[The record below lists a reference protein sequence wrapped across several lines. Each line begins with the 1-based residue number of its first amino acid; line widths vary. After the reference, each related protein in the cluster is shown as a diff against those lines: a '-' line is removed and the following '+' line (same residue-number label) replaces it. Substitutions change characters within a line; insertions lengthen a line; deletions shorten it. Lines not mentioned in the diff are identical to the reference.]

1 MKINYFVKK
10 RLKNAPKSEMF
21 RNFASGMKINQ
32 VLVALETFAPLPLQ
46 ESYDNA
52 GLQIGLTGEQDV
64 TGALLCLDVTEDV
77 VDEAVKSGFNLIVS
91 HHPLLFRGL
100 KRIAAD
106 GSSVERIVMKAI
118 RNNIAIISMH
128 TNLDNAPGGV
138 NHKMAEKL
146 GLSDVS
152 FLQPFSRGGHEGGSG
167 VIGTLSAKT
176 LGVPVVEYIKTVF
189 KAPCALCSQEV
200 ARPMG
205 ADGSRV
211 KIAICGGAGSFLLAD
226 AKAAGADYF
235 ITGEM
240 HYHEY
245 FEALGDIQIVVLGHY
260 ETEQFTSELLQQVL
274 ADKCPELNTRLYG
287 STNPVVV
294 Y

>member
-1 MKINYFVKK
+1 
-10 RLKNAPKSEMF
+10 
-21 RNFASGMKINQ
+21 MKINQ
-32 VLVALETFAPLPLQ
+32 VLAALETFAPLPLQ

-64 TGALLCLDVTEDV
+64 TGALLCLDVTEGV

-100 KRIAAD
+100 KRISAD

-146 GLSDVS
+146 GLSDVT
-152 FLQPFSRGGHEGGSG
+152 FLQPFSRGGFEGGSG
-167 VIGTLSAKT
+167 VIGTISPQT

-189 KAPCALCSQEV
+189 KAPCALCSTPPNLPTRGGTHTSQRTNPHGLSLPLVGESEGV
-200 ARPMG
+200 I
-205 ADGSRV
+205 

-235 ITGEM
+235 VTGEM

-260 ETEQFTSELLQQVL
+260 ETEQFTSELLQQIL
-274 ADKCPELNTRLYG
+274 TEKCPELNTRLYG

-294 Y
+294 C